1 MLVTGDQFII
11 HAIGD
16 YVLQSDW
23 QANNKTKAHFPAFCH
38 ALTYSL
44 PFLILTQ
51 SPAAWLTIF
60 GTHFLIDR
68 YRLARY
74 VCWAK
79 NWLAPKTWW
88 KKVNGQW
95 VGSSNQEAHS
105 WLTWHEIG
113 KPDIL
118 HSDLAVITDITKAR
132 TLPFSACSATGYPP
146 DRPAWLAVWLLIIT
160 DNLCHILI
168 NAAAIRYL

>member
-1 MLVTGDQFII
+1 MLVTGDQFIL

-44 PFLILTQ
+44 PFLMLTQ
-51 SPAAWLTIF
+51 SPVAWLTIF

-79 NWLAPKTWW
+79 NVIFGRSMWWW
-88 KKVNGQW
+88 KMAGDSEW
-95 VGSSNQEAHS
+95 SSGSICPPGSAISHF
-105 WLTWHEIG
+105 G
-113 KPDIL
+113 
-118 HSDLAVITDITKAR
+118 A
-132 TLPFSACSATGYPP
+132 TLPWKDCAATGYPP
-146 DRPAWLAVWLLIIT
+146 DRPAWLAMWLMVAC
-160 DNLCHILI
+160 DNCLHVVI
-168 NAAAIRYL
+168 NGTCIKYL